1 MKDSIDFGK
10 VQTYEEL
17 KMLREL
23 EKHYKKHPVKHK
35 RKYSRDISKIKL
47 KGGGWYGVN
56 KGSKKLDKIGQLGPF
71 FELDKRRQKAV
82 ILLFEDELTDEEI
95 AKNVQRRRSTL
106 DNWKNDDKFKA
117 AQEQYKKLVVKKDF
131 ESKALR
137 ELVNLLNAKSEMVRL
152 QTAITILKMSGMM
165 SDNSTPELDKAK
177 VRKANAEADIARWR
191 ADELTGKNKSDD
203 STVLVDDIGDVE
215 DE

>member
-1 MKDSIDFGK
+1 MSE
-10 VQTYEEL
+10 V
-17 KMLREL
+17 
-23 EKHYKKHPVKHK
+23 YK
-35 RKYSRDISKIKL
+35 SL
-47 KGGGWYGVN
+47 QN
-56 KGSKKLDKIGQLGPF
+56 GPF
-71 FELDKRRQKAV
+71 FELDKRRQKA
-82 ILLFEDELTDEEI
+82 IIMLFEDNLNDEEI
-95 AKNVQRRRSTL
+95 AKSVNRSRQTL
-106 DNWKNDDKFKA
+106 NKWKNDYKFKL
-117 AQEQYKKLVVKKDF
+117 AQEQYKSLVVKKDF

-152 QTAITILKMSGMM
+152 QTAITILKMSGMI

-177 VRKANAEADIARWR
+177 IRKANAEADIARWR

>member
-1 MKDSIDFGK
+1 MNLYLKD
-10 VQTYEEL
+10 
-17 KMLREL
+17 
-23 EKHYKKHPVKHK
+23 
-35 RKYSRDISKIKL
+35 
-47 KGGGWYGVN
+47 GGGYEV
-56 KGSKKLDKIGQLGPF
+56 KKSDKKLDKIGQLGPF
-71 FELDKRRQKAV
+71 FELDKRRQKAI

-117 AQEQYKKLVVKKDF
+117 AQEQYKHLVVKKDF

-165 SDNSTPELDKAK
+165 SDNSTPELDNAK
-177 VRKANAEADIARWR
+177 VRKANAEADIARWK
-191 ADELTGKNKSDD
+191 ADELTGKNKADD
-203 STVLVDDIGDVE
+203 STVLVDDIGDAE

>member
-1 MKDSIDFGK
+1 MKKS
-10 VQTYEEL
+10 
-17 KMLREL
+17 
-23 EKHYKKHPVKHK
+23 
-35 RKYSRDISKIKL
+35 
-47 KGGGWYGVN
+47 
-56 KGSKKLDKIGQLGPF
+56 SKKLDKIGQLGPF

-95 AKNVQRRRSTL
+95 AKKVQRRRSTL

-117 AQEQYKKLVVKKDF
+117 AQEQYKKSVVKKDF

-191 ADELTGKNKSDD
+191 ADELTSKNKSDD

>member
-1 MKDSIDFGK
+1 
-10 VQTYEEL
+10 
-17 KMLREL
+17 
-23 EKHYKKHPVKHK
+23 
-35 RKYSRDISKIKL
+35 
-47 KGGGWYGVN
+47 VN

>member
-1 MKDSIDFGK
+1 MKKSD
-10 VQTYEEL
+10 
-17 KMLREL
+17 
-23 EKHYKKHPVKHK
+23 
-35 RKYSRDISKIKL
+35 
-47 KGGGWYGVN
+47 
-56 KGSKKLDKIGQLGPF
+56 KKLDKIGQLGPF
-71 FELDKRRQKAV
+71 FELDKRRQKAI

-117 AQEQYKKLVVKKDF
+117 AQEQYKRLVVKKDF

-165 SDNSTPELDKAK
+165 SDNSTPELDNAK
-177 VRKANAEADIARWR
+177 VRKANAEADIARWK
-191 ADELTGKNKSDD
+191 ADELTGKNKEDD
-203 STVLVDDIGDVE
+203 STVLVDDIGDAE

>member
-1 MKDSIDFGK
+1 MKKD
-10 VQTYEEL
+10 
-17 KMLREL
+17 
-23 EKHYKKHPVKHK
+23 
-35 RKYSRDISKIKL
+35 
-47 KGGGWYGVN
+47 
-56 KGSKKLDKIGQLGPF
+56 SKKLDKIGQLGPF

-177 VRKANAEADIARWR
+177 VRKANAEADIAEYKVKVLSE
-191 ADELTGKNKSDD
+191 AGASGVELVNKYLDKLDAAANEEVGGNNES
-203 STVLVDDIGDVE
+203 
-215 DE
+215 

>member
-1 MKDSIDFGK
+1 MKKS
-10 VQTYEEL
+10 
-17 KMLREL
+17 
-23 EKHYKKHPVKHK
+23 
-35 RKYSRDISKIKL
+35 
-47 KGGGWYGVN
+47 
-56 KGSKKLDKIGQLGPF
+56 SKKLDKIGQLGPF

-82 ILLFEDELTDEEI
+82 ILLFEDELIDEEI

-152 QTAITILKMSGMM
+152 KTAITILKMSGMM

-177 VRKANAEADIARWR
+177 VRKANAEADIAEYK
-191 ADELTGKNKSDD
+191 AKALSEAGASGVELVNKYLDKLD
-203 STVLVDDIGDVE
+203 ATVNEEVGGNNE
-215 DE
+215 S

>member
-1 MKDSIDFGK
+1 M
-10 VQTYEEL
+10 
-17 KMLREL
+17 
-23 EKHYKKHPVKHK
+23 
-35 RKYSRDISKIKL
+35 
-47 KGGGWYGVN
+47 N

-165 SDNSTPELDKAK
+165 SDNSTPELDKTK

>member
-1 MKDSIDFGK
+1 MKKSD
-10 VQTYEEL
+10 
-17 KMLREL
+17 
-23 EKHYKKHPVKHK
+23 
-35 RKYSRDISKIKL
+35 
-47 KGGGWYGVN
+47 
-56 KGSKKLDKIGQLGPF
+56 KKLDKIGQLGPF
-71 FELDKRRQKAV
+71 FELDKRRQKAI

-117 AQEQYKKLVVKKDF
+117 AQEQYKHLVVKKDF

-152 QTAITILKMSGMM
+152 QTAITILRMSGMM
-165 SDNSTPELDKAK
+165 SDNSTPELDNAK
-177 VRKANAEADIARWR
+177 VRKANAEADIARWK

>member
-1 MKDSIDFGK
+1 MKKSD
-10 VQTYEEL
+10 
-17 KMLREL
+17 
-23 EKHYKKHPVKHK
+23 
-35 RKYSRDISKIKL
+35 
-47 KGGGWYGVN
+47 
-56 KGSKKLDKIGQLGPF
+56 KKLDKIGQLGPF
-71 FELDKRRQKAV
+71 FELDKRRQKAI

-117 AQEQYKKLVVKKDF
+117 AQEQYKHLVVKKDF

-165 SDNSTPELDKAK
+165 SDNSTPELDNAK
-177 VRKANAEADIARWR
+177 VRKANAEADITRWK

>member
-1 MKDSIDFGK
+1 M
-10 VQTYEEL
+10 
-17 KMLREL
+17 
-23 EKHYKKHPVKHK
+23 
-35 RKYSRDISKIKL
+35 
-47 KGGGWYGVN
+47 
-56 KGSKKLDKIGQLGPF
+56 GQLGPF

-82 ILLFEDELTDEEI
+82 ILLFEDELIDEEI

-152 QTAITILKMSGMM
+152 KTAITILKMSGMM

-177 VRKANAEADIARWR
+177 VRKANAEADIAEYK
-191 ADELTGKNKSDD
+191 AKALSEAGASGVELVNKYLDKLD
-203 STVLVDDIGDVE
+203 ATVNEEVGGNNE
-215 DE
+215 S

>member
-1 MKDSIDFGK
+1 MKKS
-10 VQTYEEL
+10 
-17 KMLREL
+17 
-23 EKHYKKHPVKHK
+23 
-35 RKYSRDISKIKL
+35 
-47 KGGGWYGVN
+47 
-56 KGSKKLDKIGQLGPF
+56 SKKLDKIGQIGPF

-137 ELVNLLNAKSEMVRL
+137 KLIKLIDAKSEMVQL
-152 QTAITILKMSGMM
+152 QAVTTILKMSGML
-165 SDNSTPELDKAK
+165 SEDSTPELDQAK
-177 VRKANAEADIARWR
+177 LRKANSEADIAKSKAILAQYEVQIRQEEF
-191 ADELTGKNKSDD
+191 ADNDEEERTDD
-203 STVLVDDIGDVE
+203 LMGAVKQSMEGIFNGEIETYFKILIQTIL
-215 DE
+215 

>member
-1 MKDSIDFGK
+1 MKKSD
-10 VQTYEEL
+10 
-17 KMLREL
+17 
-23 EKHYKKHPVKHK
+23 
-35 RKYSRDISKIKL
+35 
-47 KGGGWYGVN
+47 
-56 KGSKKLDKIGQLGPF
+56 KKLDKIGQLGPI
-71 FELDKRRQKAV
+71 FELDKRRQKAI

-117 AQEQYKKLVVKKDF
+117 AQEQYKHLVVKKDF

-165 SDNSTPELDKAK
+165 SDNSTPELDNAK
-177 VRKANAEADIARWR
+177 VRKANAEADIARWK

>member
-1 MKDSIDFGK
+1 M
-10 VQTYEEL
+10 
-17 KMLREL
+17 
-23 EKHYKKHPVKHK
+23 
-35 RKYSRDISKIKL
+35 
-47 KGGGWYGVN
+47 
-56 KGSKKLDKIGQLGPF
+56 DKIGQIGPF

-137 ELVNLLNAKSEMVRL
+137 KLIKLIDAKSEMVQL
-152 QTAITILKMSGMM
+152 QAVTTILKMSGML
-165 SDNSTPELDKAK
+165 SEDSTPELDQAK
-177 VRKANAEADIARWR
+177 LRKANSEADIAKSKAILAQYEVQIRQEEF
-191 ADELTGKNKSDD
+191 ADNDEEERTDD
-203 STVLVDDIGDVE
+203 LMGAVKQSMEGIFDGEIET
-215 DE
+215 

>member
-1 MKDSIDFGK
+1 MKKD
-10 VQTYEEL
+10 
-17 KMLREL
+17 
-23 EKHYKKHPVKHK
+23 
-35 RKYSRDISKIKL
+35 
-47 KGGGWYGVN
+47 
-56 KGSKKLDKIGQLGPF
+56 SKKLDKIGQLGPF

-95 AKNVQRRRSTL
+95 VKNVQRRRSTL

-203 STVLVDDIGDVE
+203 STVLVDDIGDAE

>member
-1 MKDSIDFGK
+1 MSE
-10 VQTYEEL
+10 V
-17 KMLREL
+17 
-23 EKHYKKHPVKHK
+23 YK
-35 RKYSRDISKIKL
+35 SL
-47 KGGGWYGVN
+47 QN
-56 KGSKKLDKIGQLGPF
+56 GPF
-71 FELDKRRQKAV
+71 FELDKRRQKA
-82 ILLFEDELTDEEI
+82 IIMLFEGNLNDEEI
-95 AKNVQRRRSTL
+95 AKSVNRSRQTL
-106 DNWKNDDKFKA
+106 NKWKNDYKFKL
-117 AQEQYKKLVVKKDF
+117 AQEQYKGLVVKKDF

-152 QTAITILKMSGMM
+152 QTAITILKMSGMI

-177 VRKANAEADIARWR
+177 IRKANAEADIARWR